1 MLVFSPGECK
11 SVTVTTTVPVLDA
24 LEATSAAVAAIADA
38 IPDWSIATPAEGWTV
53 AHQVAHLAWT
63 DEVSLVAA
71 TDPDGF
77 AEIVTKAIADPHG
90 FVDASAAEVAAD
102 PELRA
107 RWDRS
112 RDALAAAL
120 RAADPGTQLPWFGP
134 PMRPATMAN
143 ARLMET
149 WAHGLDIADAAGV
162 AFDVP
167 EALPHVAKIAYKTR
181 DFAYVVNGETPPS
194 EPFDVILTA
203 PDGTEIAFGPG
214 DAAQRVTG
222 SLVDFCRLATQR
234 VNVAD
239 TDLVPTG
246 DDAAHWLTIAQCFAG
261 APGAGRAP
269 QQGEDDA

>member
-1 MLVFSPGECK
+1 MPTSAPVF
-11 SVTVTTTVPVLDA
+11 DA

-38 IPDWSIATPAEGWTV
+38 IDDWSIPTPAEGWTV
-53 AHQVAHLAWT
+53 AHQIAHLTWT

-77 AEIVTKAIADPHG
+77 ADLLKRAMADPLG
-90 FVDASAAEVAAD
+90 FVDAGAEEVVAD
-102 PELRA
+102 PDLRG
-107 RWDRS
+107 RWDIGRA
-112 RDALAAAL
+112 ALAGAL
-120 RAADPGTQLPWFGP
+120 RDADPGTPLPWFGP

-149 WAHGLDIADAAGV
+149 WAHGLDVADAAGV
-162 AFDVP
+162 TLDVP

-181 DFAYVVNGETPPS
+181 DFAYTVNGETPPA
-194 EPFDVILTA
+194 EPFDVFLVA
-203 PDGTEIAFGPG
+203 ADGSELSFGPG

-222 SLVDFCRLATQR
+222 SLEDFCRLATQR
-234 VNVAD
+234 VNVTD
-239 TDLVPTG
+239 TDLVATG

-269 QQGEDDA
+269 QGGTS